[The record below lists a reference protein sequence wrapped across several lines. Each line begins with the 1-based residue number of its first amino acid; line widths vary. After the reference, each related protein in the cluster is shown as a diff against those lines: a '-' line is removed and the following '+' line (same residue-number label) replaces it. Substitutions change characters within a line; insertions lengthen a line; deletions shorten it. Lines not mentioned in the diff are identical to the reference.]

1 MKKQIIP
8 EPEKMP
14 ELLQK
19 FVPGATEEQREML
32 IRFYV
37 MLIEKNNVMNL
48 TAITDPEGVAARHFA
63 DSLLASE
70 LIPEGAKVI
79 DVGTGAGF
87 PGIPLAVMRP
97 DLEITLLDSLN
108 KRVNFLDE
116 VSSALA
122 LNIKTVHAR
131 AEDGAK
137 MPSLREKF
145 DFVLSRAVAEIP
157 VLAEWTLPFAKVGGC
172 SVMYKGPGAEAEL
185 ASVETLFAYSRG
197 RRNCFTAKRNG
208 AKGSSFRSKK
218 PKKRRQ
224 NTPARQARQKRIPF
238 DRRNPEAEWQQQKS
252 GS

>member
-19 FVPGATEEQREML
+19 FVPGATEEQREKL

-185 ASVETLFAYSRG
+185 ASAENALRILKGKAKLLHRETEWGERVLVSIEK
-197 RRNCFTAKRNG
+197 TEK
-208 AKGSSFRSKK
+208 
-218 PKKRRQ
+218 
-224 NTPARQARQKRIPF
+224 TPAKYPRKAGAAEK
-238 DRRNPEAEWQQQKS
+238 NPL
-252 GS
+252 

>member
-172 SVMYKGPGAEAEL
+172 SVMYQGPGAEAEL
-185 ASVETLFAYSRG
+185 ASAENALRILKGKAKLLHRETEWGERVLVSIEK
-197 RRNCFTAKRNG
+197 TEK
-208 AKGSSFRSKK
+208 
-218 PKKRRQ
+218 
-224 NTPARQARQKRIPF
+224 TPAKYPRKAGAAEK
-238 DRRNPEAEWQQQKS
+238 NPL
-252 GS
+252 